1 MFLGAQVSFTVNR
14 FTELIL
20 LSGRR
25 CRKEEDEDV
34 TCYNS

>member
-14 FTELIL
+14 LL

-25 CRKEEDEDV
+25 CRKEEDEDE